1 MVLKDTITM
10 LVSFR
15 RITAFLNADELEFQN
30 QKQEQNVQEI
40 IKKDPMTLEIKNA
53 SFTWEDP
60 DSPQLKN
67 LNISVSPGS
76 LTAIVGVV
84 GSGKS
89 SLLQGTHPIGLSLL
103 KKLRKTEN
111 F

>member
-1 MVLKDTITM
+1 
-10 LVSFR
+10 
-15 RITAFLNADELEFQN
+15 
-30 QKQEQNVQEI
+30 
-40 IKKDPMTLEIKNA
+40 MTLEIKNA

-89 SLLQGTHPIGLSLL
+89 SLLQGNQPNGLSLL
-103 KKLRKTEN
+103 KKLRTFKIT
-111 F
+111 

>member
-40 IKKDPMTLEIKNA
+40 IKKDPMTLEIKN
-53 SFTWEDP
+53 D
-60 DSPQLKN
+60 
-67 LNISVSPGS
+67 I
-76 LTAIVGVV
+76 
-84 GSGKS
+84 
-89 SLLQGTHPIGLSLL
+89 
-103 KKLRKTEN
+103 
-111 F
+111 